1 MDYMTDQTTPTNQDA
16 VRLPILKMAGLSVL
30 ACVMI
35 GIGGGSIGIIRG
47 GDMNAGLLT
56 IAAMLPGVLMTLMAL
71 NVLPARPA
79 GMWGIPVL
87 AGTMIRVGI
96 VAVVGF
102 GLYLMVEPVKELYV
116 LTLLASVLVVLA
128 LDVVIVMSLVKNH
141 SNATVELSNEMLAPE
156 GQA

>member
-1 MDYMTDQTTPTNQDA
+1 MSDQNTSTNQDA

-47 GDMNAGLLT
+47 GDMTAGLLT
-56 IAAMLPGVLMTLMAL
+56 IPATLAGVLATLMLL
-71 NVLPARPA
+71 NGLPPRPA
-79 GMWGIPVL
+79 GVWGIPVL
-87 AGTMIRVGI
+87 VGTMIRAGI
-96 VAVVGF
+96 VGAIGL
-102 GLYLMVEPVKELYV
+102 GLYLMVEPVKEIFV

-128 LDVVIVMSLVKNH
+128 LDVVTVMSLVKNH
-141 SNATVELSNEMLAPE
+141 TNATMEPSNEQLAPE

>member
-1 MDYMTDQTTPTNQDA
+1 MTDQPNQTIQDA

-35 GIGGGSIGIIRG
+35 GIGGGAIGIIQG

-56 IAAMLPGVLMTLMAL
+56 IPATLAGVLATLLML
-71 NVLPARPA
+71 NGLPARPA
-79 GMWGIPVL
+79 GTWGVPVL
-87 AGTMIRVGI
+87 AGTIIRAGI
-96 VAVVGF
+96 IGAVGF
-102 GLYLMVEPVKELYV
+102 GLYLMSEPVKEIYV

-128 LDVVIVMSLVKNH
+128 LDVVTVMSLIKNH
-141 SNATVELSNEMLAPE
+141 TNATVEPSHQQLAPE